1 MRRVVRSIGIVVILL
16 LLVLLSVPFL
26 MNANQFRPLLESN
39 LTAALGRP
47 VNLGDLRL
55 AILSGGVSADDLSI
69 AEDRSFGQAPFLRA
83 KSLKIGVEL
92 TPLIF
97 SHKLNVIALTI
108 DQPEIALLQTAS
120 GDWNFSSLGAKSSPQ
135 SRPEDPAAA
144 RASLDLSVKLVK
156 IAGGRLS
163 LGKAKSSAKPWV
175 LEKMDVEL
183 RDFSAGSVFPFSFSA
198 KVEGGGSINLEGKA
212 GPNNPVD
219 AALTPVEASLKVT
232 QLNLA
237 ASGFV
242 DASSGMAGLVS
253 LDGSGETNGKSLR
266 VKGRLKAEQL
276 KLAKNGSPARR
287 PVEFDFAIDHDLQ
300 KRSGRLSRGDIHIGA
315 APASLTGSYSQRGE
329 STVLKMNLSGPN
341 MSVQEL
347 AEMLPALGVV
357 LPSGSSLQG
366 GNARSSLALEGPTG
380 QLVTSGSLSL
390 NNTRLAGFDLGSK
403 LSTIEKLAGIQAG
416 RDTDIQTL
424 SAHVRVSPDG
434 TRADSIQLIAP
445 AIGELSGD
453 GTVSAAHAL
462 DFKMRARLHT
472 SGAMAAIGQTSI
484 PFLIGGTS
492 SNPVFRPDMKGMA
505 SDQIKERLGDSDIG
519 KKAGGLLDGLFG
531 RKKNK

>member
-1 MRRVVRSIGIVVILL
+1 MDRNLMRRIVRSIGIVVILV

-47 VNLGDLRL
+47 VKLGDLRL

-120 GDWNFSSLGAKSSPQ
+120 GDWNFSSLGAKSSPHPQ
-135 SRPEDPAAA
+135 RDPAPAA
-144 RASLDLSVKLVK
+144 KDSLDLSVKLVK

-163 LGKAKSSAKPWV
+163 LGKAKSSAKPQA
-175 LEKMDVEL
+175 LEKMEVEL

-198 KVEGGGSINLEGKA
+198 KVDGGGSINLEGKA
-212 GPNNPVD
+212 GPINPVD
-219 AALTPVEASLKVT
+219 AALTPVEASVKVT

-237 ASGFV
+237 ATGFV

-253 LDGSGETNGKSLR
+253 LDGSGESNGKSLR

-287 PVEFDFAIDHDLQ
+287 FVEFDFAIDHDLQ

-315 APASLTGSYSQRGE
+315 APASLTGSYSQRG
-329 STVLKMNLSGPN
+329 
-341 MSVQEL
+341 
-347 AEMLPALGVV
+347 
-357 LPSGSSLQG
+357 
-366 GNARSSLALEGPTG
+366 
-380 QLVTSGSLSL
+380 
-390 NNTRLAGFDLGSK
+390 
-403 LSTIEKLAGIQAG
+403 
-416 RDTDIQTL
+416 
-424 SAHVRVSPDG
+424 
-434 TRADSIQLIAP
+434 
-445 AIGELSGD
+445 
-453 GTVSAAHAL
+453 
-462 DFKMRARLHT
+462 
-472 SGAMAAIGQTSI
+472 
-484 PFLIGGTS
+484 
-492 SNPVFRPDMKGMA
+492 
-505 SDQIKERLGDSDIG
+505 
-519 KKAGGLLDGLFG
+519 
-531 RKKNK
+531 